1 MCRQDPKAVT
11 HPAQTHTSLTTQAH
25 VAFSLSTTST
35 FVGTSCP
42 ISHFCLTPSSQTTC
56 FAPGLFERRLARG
69 VDLKDP
75 HIDGHELRRSIIWSR
90 WSDILIASRKEL
102 RSKRKVAPHLSGEG
116 CYIFQIVSPSASFSS
131 SSFFRRH
138 PSPGTSTASARTTTA
153 HNHSSIVPCPARVGI
168 WRFAVVTCGGTH
180 DMCHHLT
187 WGSQVPSCVDRSP
200 HVTPSNSIATPILG
214 REMTGGLGGWTWV
227 SLTRERPRDFC
238 GAVGLSRWCCST
250 RGGLGPNA

>member
-116 CYIFQIVSPSASFSS
+116 CYILRPLHSASASASSTSS
-131 SSFFRRH
+131 SPQPQVPDYGSVPRR
-138 PSPGTSTASARTTTA
+138 TSTASFGWQCPAENKQATSKITNKQPQTQPQTHNNKKQPQPQPQA
-153 HNHSSIVPCPARVGI
+153 HNHKH
-168 WRFAVVTCGGTH
+168 TTTN
-180 DMCHHLT
+180 M
-187 WGSQVPSCVDRSP
+187 Q
-200 HVTPSNSIATPILG
+200 
-214 REMTGGLGGWTWV
+214 
-227 SLTRERPRDFC
+227 
-238 GAVGLSRWCCST
+238 
-250 RGGLGPNA
+250 